1 MNDLFGVSMDIIAA
15 VSIAVTAGILLLV
28 AFLAWRNPV
37 MFKLGLRNIPR
48 RKAQSSLIVVG
59 LMLSTLII
67 SAAFGTGDTLT
78 TSVTSEVYS
87 ILGEA
92 DEWISWD
99 PEKEPRP
106 IEEQL
111 IPLATV
117 EEWQRQFE
125 GDPDIEAIVPFQ
137 RETLP
142 IQNQRSRLNEPSARI
157 VAFRAD
163 DAAALGGLR
172 DLNGA
177 PVALSGRDMAVNKDL
192 AKEIDARVGDS
203 VVVFYGGQ
211 PMEFTVTAVVPSD
224 VLAGAIDPNA
234 KNGAAVDFA
243 TLAEITGRGDNAN
256 AVIVSNRGGVKD
268 GLKHSDAAMDKLEP
282 LLEDTPYQVV
292 ALKKELVRFAEL
304 VGASFTTVFVV
315 FGLFS
320 IAAGVLLIFL
330 IFVML
335 AAERK
340 PEMGMARAVGAK
352 RRQLVE
358 SFLAEGMGYDLGA
371 AAVGLVAGMGVTLVM
386 VEVIKAFAGDS
397 LGIPLNVNFTARS
410 LAVAF
415 CLGVIATF
423 IVIFVSSWRA
433 SRLNITAA
441 IRDLP
446 ESRPIDPEAETW
458 RGYYRAV
465 LNGIVALALPI
476 GFSFFLFGAG
486 GMVLGIPLVVV
497 GLISPWFYAL
507 RGSNFASPAE
517 HRTTEGLP
525 RWPWILG
532 LVLPVV
538 GWFLILPWY
547 FVAVGLVRITRDRK
561 PESLSP
567 WVRALALLVWP
578 FAFVVAL
585 LQAWRVRIAWTAGV
599 SAAFGIAGVA
609 LTYGGLDRDSAF
621 FFLLGVSLLFL
632 WVAVTLHYFGVA
644 ERVSFTATSAALL
657 ALWYIP
663 SSWTEPLF
671 GELNGDIEMFFLSG
685 MVMVTCGV
693 FIIVYNA
700 DIVLPAI
707 ARLGSRFG
715 RIVPALKTGVA
726 YPLTARFRTGMT
738 MAMIGLIMFSLV
750 MMATINQNFSALFL
764 NSDTKGGFDIVIG
777 VNENNRVDDIQA
789 ALTAAGADTT
799 PITATGE
806 LRIAFPFEAE
816 VENRDQFVNAEDGE
830 MKPYSRSEIFGADP
844 AFLAANGVAIKFRA
858 AGYETDRAVWDAIA
872 ADPSLAVIPASTTAE
887 QQGFGGGPNEILRLK
902 PLEPGFEPFTLEL
915 RDPGTGATKV
925 ITVIGQMKE
934 SGDAFLALGSTDFSS
949 GIVVQKATLLEAFP
963 ASRGQRFYLSLAP
976 GTDADA
982 YARTVEAAL
991 VQASADSLQS
1001 LLDEQQRLQ
1010 TGFLLVFQGFM
1021 GLGLIVGIA
1030 ALGVI
1035 ASRAVVERRQQIG
1048 MLRAIGYQRRM
1059 VALSFLFESGFIALS
1074 GILLGL
1080 TLGLSL
1086 AWVLFTSGDFGEE
1099 ARNIDFTVPWV
1110 DLAVIS
1116 GIAMGAALVM
1126 TFLPARSASRVP
1138 VAEALRY
1145 E

>member
-15 VSIAVTAGILLLV
+15 VSVTLTVAILLFV
-28 AFLAWRNPV
+28 AYIAWRNPV

-48 RKAQSSLIVVG
+48 RKAQSTLIVVG
-59 LMLSTLII
+59 LMLSTLIM

-92 DEWISWD
+92 DEWIAWD
-99 PEKEPRP
+99 QEKKAAP

-117 EEWQRQFE
+117 EEWQRLFAD
-125 GDPDIEAIVPFQ
+125 DPDIEAIVPLQ

-142 IQNQRSRLNEPSARI
+142 IQNQRTRLNEPSARI
-157 VAFRAD
+157 VAFRAE

-172 DLNGA
+172 DLSGA
-177 PVALSGRDMAVNKDL
+177 PVSLSGTDMAVNKDL
-192 AKEIDARVGDS
+192 AEDIDAQAGDT
-203 VVVFYGGQ
+203 VVVFYGGR
-211 PMEFTVTAVVPSD
+211 PIEFTVTAIVPSD

-243 TLAEITGRGDNAN
+243 TMAEFTGRGDNAN

-268 GLKHSDAAMDKLEP
+268 GLKRTDAAMDKLEP
-282 LLEDTPYQVV
+282 LLEDTPYQAI

-304 VGASFTTVFVV
+304 IGSAFTAIFVV

-371 AAVGLVAGMGVTLVM
+371 AVVGLFAGMGVTLAM
-386 VEVIKAFAGDS
+386 VEVIKAFAGDN
-397 LGIPLNVNFTARS
+397 LGIPITVAFTLRS

-415 CLGVIATF
+415 CLGVISTF
-423 IVIFVSSWRA
+423 LVIFLSSWRA

-446 ESRPIDPEAETW
+446 ETRPINPEAETW
-458 RGYYRAV
+458 TGYYRAV

-476 GFSFFLFGAG
+476 GLSFFLFGPG
-486 GMVLGIPLVVV
+486 GMLVGFPMVV
-497 GLISPWFYAL
+497 IGLISPWFYVL
-507 RGSNFASPAE
+507 RGSNVAAPAD
-517 HRTTEGLP
+517 HRIEEGIP

-538 GWFLILPWY
+538 GWVLILPWY
-547 FVAVGLVRITRDRK
+547 FIAVLLVRFVRDRK
-561 PESLSP
+561 PAGLPTWLRVLALVVWPVAFGVVLLQRWRVPIAWPSAVASALGLAGI
-567 WVRALALLVWP
+567 ALAY
-578 FAFVVAL
+578 AG
-585 LQAWRVRIAWTAGV
+585 LQ
-599 SAAFGIAGVA
+599 
-609 LTYGGLDRDSAF
+609 RDSAF
-621 FFLLGVSLLFL
+621 FFLLGTSTLFL

-663 SSWTEPLF
+663 SSWTEPLL
-671 GELNGDIEMFFLSG
+671 GELEGEIEMFFLSG

-693 FIIVYNA
+693 FIVIYNA
-700 DIVLPAI
+700 DIILPAI

-726 YPLTARFRTGMT
+726 YPLTSRFRTGMA

-750 MMATINQNFSALFL
+750 MMATMNRNFAALFL
-764 NSDTKGGFDIVIG
+764 NEDSKGGFDIVVG
-777 VNENNRVDDIQA
+777 VNENNRVEDLRA
-789 ALTAAGADTT
+789 ALAAAGADTSQ
-799 PITATGE
+799 IAASGE
-806 LRIAFPFEAE
+806 LRMAFPFEAE
-816 VENRDQFVNAEDGE
+816 IENKDGFENSEDGV
-830 MKPYSRSEIFGADP
+830 KPYSRTKIFGAD
-844 AFLAANGVAIKFRA
+844 AEFLATNGVTLRLRA
-858 AGYETDRAVWDAIA
+858 AGYATDRDVWDAVA
-872 ADPSLAVIPASTTAE
+872 RDPSLAVIPASTTAT
-887 QQGFGGGPNEILRLK
+887 QQGFGQGPGEILRLK
-902 PLEPGFEPFTLEL
+902 PFSDGFEPFTLEL
-915 RDPGTGATKV
+915 RDPGTGATRV
-925 ITVIGQMKE
+925 ITVIAQMNE
-934 SGDAFLALGSTDFSS
+934 SGDTFLGLASPDFGS
-949 GIVVQKATLLEAFP
+949 GIVLQKATLLEAFP
-963 ASRGQRFYLSLAP
+963 ASRGQRFYLSLTS
-976 GTDADA
+976 GTDAKE
-982 YARTVEAAL
+982 YAKTVEAAL
-991 VQASADSLQS
+991 VQASADSLQG
-1001 LLDEQQRLQ
+1001 LLDEQQALQ

-1030 ALGVI
+1030 ALAVI

-1048 MLRAIGYQRRM
+1048 MLRAIGYQRSM

-1074 GILLGL
+1074 GILIGL
-1080 TLGLSL
+1080 SLGLSL
-1086 AWVLFTSGDFGEE
+1086 AWVLFVTGDFGEE
-1099 ARNIDFTVPWV
+1099 ASKISFTIPWV
-1110 DLAVIS
+1110 DLLVIS
-1116 GIAMGAALVM
+1116 GIAFGASMLM
-1126 TFLPARSASRVP
+1126 TFMPARSASRVP